1 MIFLR
6 RKRRFSRGG
15 FPLVDKILIMRKLAE
30 LETYIKQIRE
40 YSAITVKEYFKDW
53 KLQRIVERTL
63 QMMIELC
70 VDIANLIIAD
80 EKFRVPTSYSDT
92 FKVLEEEGLIS
103 DEQCNTMK
111 KMAQFRNIIVHHYD
125 KIDETIIV
133 NILRQNLK
141 DFFEYRDSVL
151 KIIK

>member
-1 MIFLR
+1 M
-6 RKRRFSRGG
+6 
-15 FPLVDKILIMRKLAE
+15 VDKILIMRKLAE